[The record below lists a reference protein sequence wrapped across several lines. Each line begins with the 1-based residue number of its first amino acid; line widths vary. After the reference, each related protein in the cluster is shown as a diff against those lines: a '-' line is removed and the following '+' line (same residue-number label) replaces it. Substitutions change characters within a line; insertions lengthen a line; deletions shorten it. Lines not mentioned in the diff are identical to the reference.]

1 MDKGIRLQKEIAM
14 GIASK
19 SETAPGN
26 LKKNLKCGGMV
37 KKTTPK
43 SKVKGKK

>member
-19 SETAPGN
+19 AEKTRDPNVKVQNKA
-26 LKKNLKCGGMV
+26 CGGKV
-37 KKTTPK
+37 KKAPM
-43 SKVKGKK
+43 KGTKK

>member
-19 SETAPGN
+19 AETAPAN

-37 KKTTPK
+37 KKP
-43 SKVKGKK
+43 SKPVKKGKK